1 MNATKKTLYNYQ
13 LELFNKIYSYIKN
26 KLEKE
31 MKIFELEDKFKIK
44 WIKTFL
50 EIKKEFEKS
59 IKKQTEEIEINKTNK
74 IEIKNMK
81 KKTGEDKKI

>member
-26 KLEKE
+26 NLEKE